1 MAVVLL
7 IVLLVRLLNVYL
19 PDSVFGEDHMWA
31 AYLILGG
38 VISVVGLVLLSKRSS
53 APSA

>member
-7 IVLLVRLLNVYL
+7 IVLLVRLLDVYL

-31 AYLILGG
+31 AYLILGLAC
-38 VISVVGLVLLSKRSS
+38 SRSS
-53 APSA
+53 GSSC